1 MATVIYLHGF
11 ASVGES
17 PKSQS
22 LRDALSEH
30 VVFAPDLPVNPNEV
44 IQKVNDLVRN
54 VESWPL
60 VFVGTSL
67 GGFWAN
73 YFSQKY
79 DAPCVLVNPALTPSK
94 TLYEWVGKSAKNYST
109 GQSVEVTLTDIEH
122 FSNYEKEIN
131 RDQNGYLIHLFAAKD
146 DEVISYLDVLTQIRY
161 TNSTLVTED
170 GGHRF
175 ESHWS
180 MVVDKVK
187 ELIKS

>member
-11 ASVGES
+11 ASIGES

-30 VVFAPDLPVNPNEV
+30 VVLAPDLPVNPSEV

-54 VESWPL
+54 VKSWPL

-122 FSNYEKEIN
+122 FSNCEKEIN

-180 MVVDKVK
+180 TVVDKVK
-187 ELIKS
+187 DLINA